1 MPLEFQGQQKPY
13 KPVLDAYIAD
23 TGLYVP
29 ADIQGLI
36 LHFCRRQPF
45 WWTDAF
51 SATRE
56 GDIVQRRP
64 ATVIVQ
70 GEQQDA
76 RPLRKR
82 VAAAF
87 LRLAV
92 RVYKALQFKRR
103 NRYVN
108 VVAMT

>member
-1 MPLEFQGQQKPY
+1 MHKTLEFKRRDRY
-13 KPVLDAYIAD
+13 ACNVLAELELCEAF
-23 TGLYVP
+23 GRECFGRLP
-29 ADIQGLI
+29 LNSI
-36 LHFCRRQPF
+36 L
-45 WWTDAF
+45 
-51 SATRE
+51 
-56 GDIVQRRP
+56 QRFP
-64 ATVIVQ
+64 ATVILQ
-70 GEQQDA
+70 GEQQER